1 MKVEIYGCDNG
12 ATLETVELPVSEIP
26 AFVNLVKAFGFED
39 SDGEEYQFNS
49 AKNLRRWVC
58 CLCSPLKQTV
68 GKPLEEYV
76 RSNNRHENNRQ

>member
-12 ATLETVELPVSEIP
+12 ATLETVELPASEVP

-49 AKNLRRWVC
+49 AKVC
-58 CLCSPLKQTV
+58 EGGFV
-68 GKPLEEYV
+68 VYV
-76 RSNNRHENNRQ
+76 VHA